1 MRLTK
6 FIVPL
11 LMAVV
16 FAVNAQTVSAAVLTS
31 PQNPSIGNVSPQL
44 CLASIDASIAETESL
59 KLFLNPALVAT
70 DAAIIGGS
78 IAVAV
83 PTALASL
90 PAAATV
96 LAARNLGAATYK
108 EAKIGSQERVKQ
120 IVLDSLVYLQLET
133 QNEQA
138 EIYKY
143 PALEELLIRV
153 NGPVNTLLGRGYSA
167 QQVAEMVVK
176 ASQDSNFCT
185 NTGNY
190 RLVHFKDYV
199 LEHINS

>member
-1 MRLTK
+1 MRFTK
-6 FIVPL
+6 FIAPL

-16 FAVNAQTVSAAVLTS
+16 FAVNAQTISAAVVAS
-31 PQNPSIGNVSPQL
+31 PQTYSIDNVNPQL

-90 PAAATV
+90 PAAATL

-108 EAKIGSQERVKQ
+108 EAKLGSQERVKQ
-120 IVLDSLVYLQLET
+120 VVLDSLVYLQLDA

-138 EIYKY
+138 KISDY

-153 NGPVNTLLGRGYSA
+153 NGPINTLLGRGYSA
-167 QQVAEMVVK
+167 RQVAEMVVK
-176 ASQDSNFCT
+176 ASHDSNFCT

-199 LEHINS
+199 LEHIGS